1 MDGGRNVA
9 SERIM
14 SKPEHEHRNGA
25 PSRPQ
30 GQKDFRRAFAIGM
43 GLNIAYVIA
52 QIAFGIAAHSLA
64 LLADAGHNFGDVLGL
79 LLAWCA
85 SYLAK
90 TRPTTHRTY
99 GLGRSSILA
108 ALANAILLL
117 IAVGAIT
124 WEAIRRFSN
133 PGEVGGKTV
142 MIVAAIGI
150 VINLAT
156 AMLFFSGRKG
166 DLNVKGAF
174 LHMAADA
181 AVSAGVVVAGMV
193 IVFIGWHWID
203 PVASLAINVVIVWG
217 TWGLLRDSM
226 AMALDIVPSNVDPA
240 VVRKYLETQAGV
252 IAVHDLHIWA
262 LSTTE
267 TALSAHLVKP
277 DAEINDEML
286 ACVCDDLAHRFGI
299 GHVTIQFE
307 RGDAAHPCRQE
318 PDHVV

>member
-1 MDGGRNVA
+1 M
-9 SERIM
+9 SEREY
-14 SKPEHEHRNGA
+14 SHDHSHGA
-25 PSRPQ
+25 HSQ
-30 GQKDFRRAFAIGM
+30 LHAQKDFRTAFAIGTA
-43 GLNIAYVIA
+43 LNVAYVIA
-52 QIAFGIAAHSLA
+52 QIVFGIVAHSLA

-79 LLAWCA
+79 LLAWGA
-85 SYLAK
+85 SYLVK
-90 TRPTTHRTY
+90 TRPTTRRTY

-108 ALANAILLL
+108 ALANAVLLL

-142 MIVAAIGI
+142 IIVAAVGI
-150 VINLAT
+150 VINAAT

-181 AVSAGVVVAGMV
+181 TVSAGVVVAGMM
-193 IVFIGWHWID
+193 IVFTGWRWID
-203 PVASLAINVVIVWG
+203 PVTSLAINAVIVWG
-217 TWGLLRDSM
+217 TWGLLRDSL
-226 AMALDIVPSNVDPA
+226 AMALDVVPSNVDPA
-240 VVRKYLETQAGV
+240 TVRKYLETQPGV
-252 IAVHDLHIWA
+252 TAVHDLHIWP

-277 DAEINDEML
+277 DAEIDDEML
-286 ACVCDDLAHRFGI
+286 ACVCDGLAQRFGI
-299 GHVTIQFE
+299 RHATIQLE
-307 RGDAAHPCRQE
+307 LGDSAHPCRQE